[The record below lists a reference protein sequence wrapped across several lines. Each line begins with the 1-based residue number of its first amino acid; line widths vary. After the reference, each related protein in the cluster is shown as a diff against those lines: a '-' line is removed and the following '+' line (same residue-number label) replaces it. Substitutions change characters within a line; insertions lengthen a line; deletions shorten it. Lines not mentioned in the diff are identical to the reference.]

1 MMIVLRAEYRQLA
14 WTGYDHQRV
23 AHGAREYVRG
33 PVHTNGI
40 ENYWSHLKRTY
51 IGTYHYW
58 SPEHLDR
65 YVTEHSFRY
74 NRRDGMVLDRMSEA
88 AQSMEDRRLTWREL
102 TGSVA
107 A

>member
-1 MMIVLRAEYRQLA
+1 MIVLRAEYRQLA
-14 WTGYDHQRV
+14 WMGYDHQRV

-74 NRRDGMVLDRMSEA
+74 NRRDRMVLDRMSEA